1 MPWWVPPRC
10 RVSVGRILGGVGLL
24 RRLRAVESADF
35 HAFPENAH
43 DRRHPFGAD
52 VEELR
57 AEDLRGKADVGEGRG
72 VAVAESARLLL
83 LSQVRF
89 EHPERLQGPVREPL
103 VASRL
108 VLMHFPLEVAADP
121 RNDQRMTVAD

>member
-43 DRRHPFGAD
+43 DRRHACGTD
-52 VEELR
+52 VEEFR
-57 AEDLRGKADVGEGRG
+57 TEDLGGKADVGEGRG
-72 VAVAESARLLL
+72 VAVAESAGLLF
-83 LSQVRF
+83 LSQVPFKRL
-89 EHPERLQGPVREPL
+89 ERLQRPMGEPL

-108 VLMHFPLEVAADP
+108 VLV
-121 RNDQRMTVAD
+121 

>member
-24 RRLRAVESADF
+24 GRLGAVESADF

-43 DRRHPFGAD
+43 DRRHAFGTD

-57 AEDLRGKADVGEGRG
+57 TEDLGSKADVGEGRG
-72 VAVAESARLLL
+72 VAVAEPAGLLFLFQVPFERL
-83 LSQVRF
+83 
-89 EHPERLQGPVREPL
+89 ERLQRPVRKPRVSRGFL
-103 VASRL
+103 LAPFSLAS
-108 VLMHFPLEVAADP
+108 AWAP
-121 RNDQRMTVAD
+121 R